1 MHIKRYRRILVAP
14 PALMSALAATL
25 LLATTTLAA
34 PGNGAQVF
42 KDSFCFDYEGSTICQ
57 SNMSITTETT
67 TPSGNTLFTGNG
79 RTSYIQTDPS
89 GAVYEDSHTY
99 HTHGVTME
107 DLLHEY
113 GHFFT
118 NTVVVE
124 GVACTTRYAF
134 HSVDGNIQFDRGT
147 TCN

>member
-79 RTSYIQTDPS
+79 RSSYIQTDPS
-89 GAVYEDSHTY
+89 GAVYEDSLSA
-99 HTHGVTME
+99 GFDRLASVP
-107 DLLHEY
+107 
-113 GHFFT
+113 
-118 NTVVVE
+118 TVVE
-124 GVACTTRYAF
+124 RAF
-134 HSVDGNIQFDRGT
+134 LGT
-147 TCN
+147 SQ